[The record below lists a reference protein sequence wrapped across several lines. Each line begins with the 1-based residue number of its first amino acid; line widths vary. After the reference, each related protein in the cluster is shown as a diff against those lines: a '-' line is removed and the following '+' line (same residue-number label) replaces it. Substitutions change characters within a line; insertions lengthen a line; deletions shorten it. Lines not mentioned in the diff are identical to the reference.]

1 MTFNCFADFSA
12 YKRVIFDTSEGNI
25 YVKFLYG
32 AEFGKAQ
39 TDTSSPTSSEVVLTG
54 GNMVFWY
61 LYQEGNYD
69 VDHPT
74 LAVNPYT
81 NVGIVTASS
90 GAGRGNDGL
99 YIVSNDDALI
109 TFGQNAVLNGY
120 LYAPHGHIF
129 FAPSAEHATFT
140 VLNGCMAIESLV
152 MLTTADQSSQSWWD
166 EFWNNLWGG
175 WDSTDIIDSVIE
187 QYGDLVF
194 NYVQP
199 PLISPAAA
207 HHGFRADGRSD
218 GSGSDRLQ
226 LGGVGVLGVLLMMRS
241 ARMRRGARK
250 GFTLVEAIVSIA
262 VFAVAAVMFAMIL
275 FTSTNMVN
283 LSLVYDRDRVA
294 LMEFI
299 ETGKLSNIEGEPGYD
314 AEIKVTTIDADGEN
328 SRDYQVFT
336 LSFSELKIT
345 DKDGGEV
352 SVGGNH
358 AVDGYYVA
366 FTRGDRQYCIFVPK
380 EPIAEGEGAGGGA

>member
-1 MTFNCFADFSA
+1 
-12 YKRVIFDTSEGNI
+12 
-25 YVKFLYG
+25 
-32 AEFGKAQ
+32 
-39 TDTSSPTSSEVVLTG
+39 
-54 GNMVFWY
+54 
-61 LYQEGNYD
+61 
-69 VDHPT
+69 
-74 LAVNPYT
+74 
-81 NVGIVTASS
+81 
-90 GAGRGNDGL
+90 
-99 YIVSNDDALI
+99 
-109 TFGQNAVLNGY
+109 
-120 LYAPHGHIF
+120 
-129 FAPSAEHATFT
+129 
-140 VLNGCMAIESLV
+140 
-152 MLTTADQSSQSWWD
+152 
-166 EFWNNLWGG
+166 
-175 WDSTDIIDSVIE
+175 
-187 QYGDLVF
+187 
-194 NYVQP
+194 
-199 PLISPAAA
+199 
-207 HHGFRADGRSD
+207 
-218 GSGSDRLQ
+218 
-226 LGGVGVLGVLLMMRS
+226 
-241 ARMRRGARK
+241 MRRGARK

-380 EPIAEGEGAGGGA
+380 APIAEGEGEGGGA